1 MNTNINSDNYEAY
14 LLDYMEG
21 NLGPDETEQL
31 KDFVAAQ
38 GLDWEELTEELPYL
52 KAPQIVYQDKDR
64 LKSKSLSPSKGRPK
78 NIIPLY
84 AKIASAAAAAGLL
97 LTIGFWP
104 EKSMPEINPVAEL
117 RPIEAHLTVDETAP
131 RLVPRRTV
139 RMVATPSTP
148 IVEDNDVYQQA
159 FAQSH
164 NASHKVENITSLS
177 PLKPQSVSSSNTTD
191 DLLDSDFTLLRYRM
205 EVRQAFAYMPVAL
218 SYEKEM
224 PSTLI
229 GKGIYWMTE
238 GRLCTLGD
246 LLNAGLHLAKQE
258 VVRATTE
265 VAMTAYYHAEE
276 QIEETREYW
285 QEKYG
290 E

>member
-1 MNTNINSDNYEAY
+1 
-14 LLDYMEG
+14 MEG
-21 NLGPDETEQL
+21 NLSPDETKQL
-31 KDFVAAQ
+31 KAFVAAQ
-38 GLDWEELTEELPYL
+38 GLDWEELTEELPHL

-64 LKSKSLSPSKGRPK
+64 LKSKSLSLPK
-78 NIIPLY
+78 DRSNNKPVLVPLY

-97 LTIGFWP
+97 LTISLWP
-104 EKSMPEINPVAEL
+104 DKSMPEINPVAEL
-117 RPIEAHLTVDETAP
+117 KPIEAHLTVDETTP

-139 RMVATPSTP
+139 QMATTPS
-148 IVEDNDVYQQA
+148 V
-159 FAQSH
+159 QSESKDYR
-164 NASHKVENITSLS
+164 APQPKVESVAILS
-177 PLKPQSVSSSNTTD
+177 PLKSQSVSIPNDAD
-191 DLLDSDFTLLRYRM
+191 DLLVSDLTLLRYRM
-205 EVRQAFAYMPVAL
+205 ETRQAFAYLPDAL

-224 PSTLI
+224 PSSLI

>member
-21 NLGPDETEQL
+21 NLSPDETKQL
-31 KDFVAAQ
+31 KAFVATQ
-38 GLDWEELTEELPYL
+38 GLDWEELTEELPHL
-52 KAPQIVYQDKDR
+52 KAPQIVFQDKDR
-64 LKSKSLSPSKGRPK
+64 LKSKSLSLPKGRSNNKPALV
-78 NIIPLY
+78 PLY

-97 LTIGFWP
+97 LTIGLWP
-104 EKSMPEINPVAEL
+104 EKSMSEINPVAEL
-117 RPIEAHLTVDETAP
+117 KPIQAHLTVDETTP

-139 RMVATPSTP
+139 QMATTPSVQSESKDYRAPQTE
-148 IVEDNDVYQQA
+148 VESVA
-159 FAQSH
+159 
-164 NASHKVENITSLS
+164 ILS
-177 PLKPQSVSSSNTTD
+177 PLKSQSVSIPNDAD
-191 DLLDSDFTLLRYRM
+191 DLLVSDLTLLRYRM
-205 EVRQAFAYMPVAL
+205 ETRQAFAYLPEAL

-224 PSTLI
+224 PSSLI

-265 VAMTAYYHAEE
+265 VAMTAYYRAEE

-285 QEKYG
+285 QEKYR

>member
-1 MNTNINSDNYEAY
+1 MNTNIYSDNYEAF
-14 LLDYMEG
+14 LLDYLEG
-21 NLGPDETEQL
+21 NLGPDETAQL
-31 KDFVAAQ
+31 KAFVAAQ
-38 GLDWEELTEELPYL
+38 GLDWEELTEELPHL
-52 KAPQIVYQDKDR
+52 TAPELVYQDKDN
-64 LKSKSLSPSKGRPK
+64 LKQRALSLSKGRPL
-78 NIIPLY
+78 NAIPLY

-97 LTIGFWP
+97 LTIGLWP
-104 EKSMPEINPVAEL
+104 EKSMPTIEPVAEL
-117 RPIEAHLTVDETAP
+117 KPIEAHLTVDETTP

-148 IVEDNDVYQQA
+148 IVEDNVVNQQA

-164 NASHKVENITSLS
+164 NASPKVENITSLS
-177 PLKPQSVSSSNTTD
+177 PLKPQSVSTPNTAD
-191 DLLDSDFTLLRYRM
+191 DLLVSDFTLLRYNM
-205 EVRQAFAYMPVAL
+205 EARQAFAYLPESL

-229 GKGIYWMTE
+229 GKGIYWMSE
-238 GRLCTLGD
+238 GRLCSLGD
-246 LLNAGLHLAKQE
+246 LINEGLHLAKQE

-265 VAMTAYYHAEE
+265 AALTAYYRAEE